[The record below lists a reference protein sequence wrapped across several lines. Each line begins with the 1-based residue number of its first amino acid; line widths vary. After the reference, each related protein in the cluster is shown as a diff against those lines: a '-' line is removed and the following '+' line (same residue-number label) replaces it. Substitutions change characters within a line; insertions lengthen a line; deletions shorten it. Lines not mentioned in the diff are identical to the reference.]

1 MNRMAADKQG
11 KSSHDRHQGLTQPA
25 MVPPDNFR
33 CERTPG
39 GLVRAAL
46 GGEWTIEPAEFH
58 RTFPFS
64 APDELISV
72 RDAEGVE
79 HGLLANLADLP
90 VETADLI
97 RQELRR
103 RYFAPYI
110 TRIDKLTEKFGRSH
124 WTVGTDAGPTSF
136 EVQNEHASLRDLPD
150 GTLLLIDMDGNRYRL
165 PPRAELDGR
174 VRRQLEAMF

>member
-1 MNRMAADKQG
+1 M
-11 KSSHDRHQGLTQPA
+11 STHDRSKPSQEREQGLAPPA
-25 MVPPDNFR
+25 TVPPHDFR

-39 GLVRAAL
+39 GLVRAVL
-46 GGEWTIEPAEFH
+46 GDGITIEPAEFH

-64 APDELISV
+64 APDEFISI

-79 HGLLANLADLP
+79 HGLLADLADFP
-90 VETADLI
+90 TETAELI

-103 RYFAPYI
+103 RYFAPHI
-110 TRIDKLTEKFGRSH
+110 TRIETLTEKFGRSH
-124 WTVGTDAGPTSF
+124 WTVQTDAGPTSF
-136 EVQNEHASLRDLPD
+136 EVQNEHANLRDLPN
-150 GTLLLIDMDGNRYRL
+150 GMLLLIDIHGNRYLL

>member
-1 MNRMAADKQG
+1 MAANKKDTP
-11 KSSHDRHQGLTQPA
+11 SRDRHQGLTQPA
-25 MVPPDNFR
+25 MVPPDDFR
-33 CERTPG
+33 CERTSG
-39 GLVRAAL
+39 GLVRAVL
-46 GGEWTIEPAEFH
+46 GGEWTIEPAGFH

-72 RDAEGVE
+72 RDAKGVE

-90 VETADLI
+90 TGTADLI

-110 TRIDKLTEKFGRSH
+110 TRIDKLTEKFGRSR
-124 WTVGTDAGPTSF
+124 WTVETDAGPTSF